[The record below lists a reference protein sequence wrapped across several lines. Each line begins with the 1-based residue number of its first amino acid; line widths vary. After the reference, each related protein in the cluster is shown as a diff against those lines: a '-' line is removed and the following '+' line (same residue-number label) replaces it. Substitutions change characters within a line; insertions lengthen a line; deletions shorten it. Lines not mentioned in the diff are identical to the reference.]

1 MGIGR
6 LRKMAKY
13 RDNDLV
19 NFDFPPPNANVQLY
33 IDEEISTPTPTND
46 DSLPTWVKDV
56 ARVLKI
62 QDMEEA
68 AKIMQAKFN
77 SALERIEGLKA
88 EVVLKDKELIQI
100 RLELQNIMS

>member
-1 MGIGR
+1 M
-6 LRKMAKY
+6 
-13 RDNDLV
+13 D
-19 NFDFPPPNANVQLY
+19 
-33 IDEEISTPTPTND
+33 
-46 DSLPTWVKDV
+46 

-100 RLELQNIMS
+100 RLERDNLLEENANLKNLMSWPLN

>member
-19 NFDFPPPNANVQLY
+19 NFDFPPPNANVQL
-33 IDEEISTPTPTND
+33 EEIPTPTPTND

-77 SALERIEGLKA
+77 SALERIEGL
-88 EVVLKDKELIQI
+88 DKELIQI
-100 RLELQNIMS
+100 RLELPNIMS